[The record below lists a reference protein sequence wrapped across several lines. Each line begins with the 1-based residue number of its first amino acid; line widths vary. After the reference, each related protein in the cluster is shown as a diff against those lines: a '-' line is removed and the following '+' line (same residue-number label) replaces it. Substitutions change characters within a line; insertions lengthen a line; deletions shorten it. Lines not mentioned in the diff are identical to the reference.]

1 VQQLDHACTAI
12 AETNIALQLLGAV
25 WRLLGQLV
33 AVEALTFVMLR
44 PKVLVQLHQVL
55 STKAVAF
62 SNAMHKLGLT
72 SSGLSEGGLLL
83 ALWVAGWR
91 GSGCLLLSVPRA
103 SRNHLEHRS

>member
-44 PKVLVQLHQVL
+44 PRLLLQLHHL
-55 STKAVAF
+55 LADKAVAF
-62 SNAMHKLGLT
+62 SSAMHKLGLT
-72 SSGLSEGGLLL
+72 SSGLSEGGLQG
-83 ALWVAGWR
+83 AAT
-91 GSGCLLLSVPRA
+91 PR
-103 SRNHLEHRS
+103 